1 MKHDEFR
8 ELAALETY
16 GEIDADERARLEV
29 HRAECA
35 ECRDLAAGL
44 RLGLGRL
51 ASAGAAED
59 LPEGWADRIRES
71 ASTAPRRRA
80 SAVRLAFAAGVAAG
94 IAAGFAAAYLALAA
108 SVPAPER
115 APARGHPAEFGRE
128 TPPPRAASFGELAH
142 LGRSRRG

>member
-8 ELAALETY
+8 ELAALEAY
-16 GEIDADERARLEV
+16 GEIDADERARLDV

-44 RLGLGRL
+44 RRGLGRL
-51 ASAGAAED
+51 ASAGGTED
-59 LPEGWADRIRES
+59 LPAGWAERIRES
-71 ASTAPRRRA
+71 ARTAPRRRA

-94 IAAGFAAAYLALAA
+94 IAAGVAVAHLALAA
-108 SVPAPER
+108 SVPAPGR
-115 APARGHPAEFGRE
+115 APESGHTAEFGRE